1 MPARL
6 EMKMMLPFVL
16 PAPGWPGWSGSR
28 CQTRCWQRQ
37 FGRLQAEGRP
47 LRRAWNAH
55 VVHQQVQSPEGG
67 NGLFDQPAPL
77 LGVLTSPQTTC
88 TRDVCSSTAAFAE
101 ARRSWFLPFKT
112 TAAPR
117 WAQAMAM
124 ALPMPRL
131 DPVTTTTLSVRS
143 GRRWDEVVMCRVGSG
158 CQDDAST
165 RSSCWSTPWP
175 HAPKTQSKWFPTPR

>member
-1 MPARL
+1 
-6 EMKMMLPFVL
+6 MLPFVL
-16 PAPGWPGWSGSR
+16 RSSGMAGMVGFTVPNTLLANTVWKTSGLRSATAPRMETPTLFTSR
-28 CQTRCWQRQ
+28 SS
-37 FGRLQAEGRP
+37 RP
-47 LRRAWNAH
+47 KVATASSINRRP
-55 VVHQQVQSPEGG
+55 SSES
-67 NGLFDQPAPL
+67 
-77 LGVLTSPQTTC
+77 LTSPQTTC

-143 GRRWDEVVMCRVGSG
+143 GRRGDEVVMCRVDSG

-175 HAPKTQSKWFPTPR
+175 RAPKTQSKWFPTPR